1 MTRRDEID
9 SEIRNQAVRLY
20 SQCVALFE
28 LPRMV
33 YTKIITDNS
42 LRKNPY
48 RVSEDRIKRVINTMP
63 EFQQNKDLAKVKYR
77 CKECFEADCYTDEGM
92 LTTGRVEIACGSMWE
107 RDDETDIIGAGV
119 HLDNMETMEW
129 LEIPEEVLK
138 KYFEPVN

>member
-20 SQCVALFE
+20 PQCVALFE

-42 LRKNPY
+42 LRKNLY

-63 EFQQNKDLAKVKYR
+63 EFQQNKD
-77 CKECFEADCYTDEGM
+77 
-92 LTTGRVEIACGSMWE
+92 
-107 RDDETDIIGAGV
+107 
-119 HLDNMETMEW
+119 
-129 LEIPEEVLK
+129 
-138 KYFEPVN
+138 